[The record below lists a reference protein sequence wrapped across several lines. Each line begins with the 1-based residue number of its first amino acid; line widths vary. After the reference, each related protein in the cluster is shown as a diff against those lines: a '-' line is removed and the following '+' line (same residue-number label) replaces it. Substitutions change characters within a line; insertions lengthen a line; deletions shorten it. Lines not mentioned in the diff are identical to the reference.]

1 MEQRMVGN
9 GGGKGR
15 ECMGWAKDRSY
26 AGVTGRGR
34 NYESLLTRCAMQQ
47 GCKSCLS
54 STDALNHEKTTL
66 VLLEIF
72 FFCLLRKVLFISY
85 YSFLGGLG

>member
-1 MEQRMVGN
+1 
-9 GGGKGR
+9 
-15 ECMGWAKDRSY
+15 
-26 AGVTGRGR
+26 
-34 NYESLLTRCAMQQ
+34 MQQ